1 MFEVVGNPRSTSYSS
16 INPLLLVVVISP
28 AAVLLL
34 CGVHN
39 TFKNMR
45 HVVEAMPTKFELGR
59 RRNICSTTHCKHDV
73 AIAAPNNANP
83 ASERIKENNK
93 TQINIKPTYPFNCLE
108 HFDPS
113 CLRKSALPSLRIQ
126 FRNVITRQHTTKTI
140 LGRLRNSQL
149 VDRLSKDFRQQR
161 RPIIQW
167 HRRSLPIILCSRFQ
181 IVLLFKRQHRHLTQQ
196 IQISAAV
203 ILRQIRSHFVDANR
217 QPVIK
222 IYIYVYI
229 WVDHLTLDDFPM
241 NTSI

>member
-1 MFEVVGNPRSTSYSS
+1 
-16 INPLLLVVVISP
+16 
-28 AAVLLL
+28 
-34 CGVHN
+34 
-39 TFKNMR
+39 MR

-222 IYIYVYI
+222 IYIYICIYMSWPPNIRWFSYEHIHLAQGFPVCVWLQEGTLIYI
-229 WVDHLTLDDFPM
+229 RRLKIYLLVLHFSSS
-241 NTSI
+241 SITIP